1 MFRLKL
7 VAVSGALLMGASLS
21 SLLAQGGCQDP
32 LASNYAPDTSSDNS
46 DCIYLDHAFQETG
59 TENASSPTN
68 GALFGQAF
76 QVDPSDGQMVVGAPG
91 DDSPGATSEGSVTIL
106 EEEEGCGF
114 YSPELLTAPDGQE
127 FSLFG
132 TSVSKDGDI
141 IAVGA
146 PGPAT
151 WEVNQNSLT
160 DFEGAVYLYHHDGTQ
175 WNFLTVFQTD
185 NIDDDFGRAVAVK
198 DNYVFVGVPGF
209 DAPTGGSNHGA
220 VVVLEKDESCIYSI
234 ADTLM
239 ASDAGDGA
247 SFGRALS
254 VYGDRLLIGATGYDT
269 PTTSN
274 VGAAYTFTY
283 DGTGW
288 TEEHILLPAA
298 DAGDG
303 DFGLSVDLGD
313 DLAIVGA
320 QNDETGRAY
329 VFDLS
334 GPAPTMS
341 ELTACDLRE
350 DDKFGTGVSIHGNY
364 AVVGAY
370 LAEVDDTESTNGGK
384 AYIFRHDGDEW
395 VNVQRLMSG
404 FTNSLDN
411 FGFAVHVDADRV
423 LVSEYKGDPDGTSQA
438 GQIFTYCASG
448 DPAPGNAA
456 PILAVSTTEADS
468 YMATADI
475 NFTTEG
481 IATMVY
487 LEQSGLVLDS
497 VAPVN
502 NTGSFTVGTGAYVLR
517 SVDSEGCTDMATA
530 FVESA
535 GDEEFVLTGKYVSV
549 SQKENLRFGTQVH
562 IAAGRGLVQ
571 PNLSNAALDHGVD
584 ALLTGVGIEAPGSIH
599 VAVDAISAA
608 VEEPIGERWGQF
620 GADLMRIDIEGDDDE
635 VFALIADHEG
645 ALDGIN
651 NRGVVWYSNGE
662 GWQPILHDNPHALN
676 NGPAGDQLGSVISV
690 DGTTAA
696 IAARNYDW
704 GDGGNVGAI
713 LLFDYDLDSD
723 TWTERTERIRN
734 PTAQNGW
741 PRDMELSGNTIVA
754 SYDLFD
760 DGEANNANYGYASV
774 FRMGGDGVW
783 DEEFSRVGEEAGL
796 QYAKRVALEG
806 NLLAI
811 GTQHADDIAN
821 NAGRVELFTHN
832 GTEWVAMDTLTLNNT
847 SYAGDPTADA
857 FGSDVAIEGSLLA
870 VGALSFDEVGI
881 PNSGNGYFLFSCS
894 GGSWNCVLEA
904 DVCDSAEH
912 DRLGTSIDIQAGHI
926 IIGANTDDAQFENA
940 GSAYTFALETGCEEC
955 PEIVEYECDL
965 TASDAGD
972 LDLQTASDDGAF
984 ATDDITSLSDITID
998 VNFPATGV
1006 PVAEHDLIRFFLDGV
1021 EDSFHKVTSDD
1032 VTAGFVSF
1040 PLVSLADGE
1049 HEAHAEFVDLF
1060 GNTSDQDTLFFCISP
1075 AVTIA
1080 TTDASGALAADGS
1093 ATFSLDEGTADF
1105 TITQGGVV
1113 VTTFSA
1119 ASSPVLSDLA
1129 PGSYLVSAQKVSGCA
1144 TILPFTIGAEGM
1156 DFYERQVFHKDHDCS
1171 LPDEQSHSTVTT
1183 SDNARLGESV
1193 VLNGTVAAA
1202 GAPGLNGQGEVH
1214 IYNQQQDGSWVFAQY
1229 LEAPSAQYSNA
1240 FGAAIAFGGGYLFVG
1255 DPSSNDGG
1263 GSNGIVH
1270 IYEDQAGSWTL
1281 VQSLKHTSAS
1291 SNAGD
1296 NFGWSIAYAN
1306 DHLFVGA
1313 TRSEISSPSTDLTG
1327 SVYAFSLQSGQ
1338 FVQEQELRATGLGHQ
1353 DKYGA
1358 AVAASGMYLAVG
1370 APDHDAPGA
1379 CSECGTTS
1387 NAGAVAIWK
1396 YDGSEYVQQ
1405 GDLIVDDTAG
1415 QLGAALDVDG
1425 YTVLAGAPA
1434 TDNNTGRAYLLRTEN
1449 GSDWAVSETLTPAD
1463 MGGYDSFGA
1472 DVDLDANFALVGAWR
1487 QEDGGNAL
1495 GAAYSSFL
1503 YDGNAWTDAQTIA
1516 ACGGASSDYLGY
1528 SLDHDGG
1535 NIIIGAPGV
1544 DGSTAVSDGEGGS
1557 STNGQDGAV
1566 YFFSTTE
1573 PTMDL
1578 VTTTMDP
1585 ACEGEALGT
1594 ITALTTGL
1602 GCVDYSWTGPDAY
1615 TSDATAGADTL
1626 EMLWAGDYELSVS
1639 YSSGC
1644 ALGTTTVTVTE
1655 IPQIAISAVIGD
1667 AVTCTSADGDL
1678 DLTTTGGNGTYTW
1691 DWSTSETSEDIS
1703 GLTSLSCGGNEN
1715 LDTECLPDSYTV
1727 NIASGSCTADSTF
1740 LVGFQDYVMDF
1751 TAPIEDVIVCEDAA
1765 DLVIDIRDHFYDM
1778 EADDIEVTLTNTL
1791 LPSEWNVSVSG
1802 ETLTIDFSAAGGA
1815 EDDIHLFIRDSES
1828 CTDTA
1833 ITFHVTEVPN
1843 LTGMDLE
1850 PAIASATNVADGEL
1864 EVTTLGYGQ
1873 ALTLSRDGITVA
1885 FLGGDSTI
1893 FEGLATGGYDVVS
1906 EMLGGCM
1913 AYGYTFVESPEPV
1926 LYANRKEVSNHM
1938 TEDGLY
1944 GYSLD
1949 MAGDLAIVGAPSDT
1963 VNGVA
1968 DAGQAVIYRRGAT
1981 TWELEQTLYSPG
1993 VTPTGG
1999 LGMVNLDPMSDTYGT
2014 AVATDGTWMF
2024 VSAPTADAANDDEG
2038 AVYAYT
2044 MNGGEWTLAQ
2054 TLTATNTNGWSG
2066 GDKFG
2071 LALSLEGDRL
2081 AVGSNMDNANGGQ
2094 SALHIFENQ
2103 AGTWTEVQVLSEDGE
2118 NYSLYGERIS
2128 LSGDV
2133 LVTSNAI
2140 YPSTSGPD
2148 ARTGRAYIYR
2158 HDGTQF
2164 VLETQLDGENA
2175 GDNFGGSVAL
2185 DGNTLVVGIP
2195 RSADAGSGAG
2205 SADVYVYNG
2214 DVWSLD
2220 GDLHPADLAAYDNFG
2235 VAAAIEGNLIIV
2247 GADGADE
2254 NGAWQTGGVYMGF
2267 ARENGAWNEAYLTTS
2282 CDTEGGDRFGKSV
2295 TIEGG
2300 RAMVGAWNDDNLLP
2314 TSGSVTWFE
2323 LTEPDSI
2330 PCDLIAPDAPGVDLA
2345 MVDDSGISF
2354 EDDTTNVCD
2363 PTFQVQLLGEGTGA
2377 PVALDGVTVMLD
2389 GTEFAF
2395 TILYPADIANGYV
2408 EFTLPCQDDGTHEII
2423 AYVTDRFGNVGEQDT
2438 LYIDIDTV
2446 DPVASVTAPND
2457 TTLYVDDVC
2466 FADTTTAA
2474 LGVAAFGCTDD
2485 HLHSCELSYEDINVD
2500 ALCAGGVYDFERM
2513 WISTAMDTAGNMH
2526 ADTAYQY
2533 VELRD
2538 TIRPMMLGDE
2548 IVHISCDQWVW
2559 DPLYQPTF
2567 TELAGVL
2574 DTAGNAIIDARDNC
2588 ALDTVTIEYGVMS
2601 GGCFYDHVLIYRAYD
2616 ICGNVSDSLYQVV
2629 QVDDLV
2635 DPTFTYV
2642 PADTMIAC
2650 TENVMA
2656 YLELATSV
2664 DNCDPSVNMTFT
2676 DEVIPTACP
2685 EGYTIRRTFRAED
2698 CGYNIAEQVQTITV
2712 SDTAAP
2718 ILSIALTGDANVA
2731 INGCLAGLMLDE
2743 ATYGSVSWT
2752 QSDDC
2757 GEVTVGYTYNDV
2769 AVFDCNGDDAL
2780 NEGSHTVTRTFTVTA
2795 TDCAGNATVET
2806 IDQVFVITDNTAPTI
2821 SLTAPADSTV
2831 YLDASCAAD
2840 AVVQAVSGDATG
2852 FLVDA
2857 DDACDTDVAYTVT
2870 YGDDTTYTGVADGF
2884 GSFDIL
2890 RTYSVTATD
2899 DCDNS
2904 HTETI
2909 SHTIMVRDTI
2919 SPVLTLTIPN
2929 DTALFAD
2936 AGCMWDET
2944 PASTG
2949 MASIV
2954 YSDECS
2960 GSGPA
2965 SDEGAAAACSL
2976 FFSEYAE
2983 GSGNNKYLEIYNPTD
2998 EDIDLTGYAFPS
3010 VSNAP
3015 NTPGEYEY
3023 WNEFPAGASIPAGGT
3038 YIIAHPSSDAGLL
3051 AGADHTF
3058 YFLSNG
3064 DDGFIL
3070 VEGTEDSFTMVD
3082 AIGDWNGD
3090 PGSGWDV
3097 AGESAGT
3104 KDQTLRRKSDVTSGN
3119 GGDWTTSAGTD
3130 AANSEW
3136 IVLEKDY
3143 AILNGYEG
3151 YGTHEFTGTCGDAP
3165 TVTDVN
3171 STAITYSDEVTVY
3184 TASSCY
3190 TTERT
3195 WTATVTDNNG
3205 NATTASAVQTIT
3217 VSDTIAPVITAE
3229 ANTTAACDFFG
3240 FDLSEGSGASGDVD
3254 FGCGLF
3260 FSEYAEGSSNNKY
3273 LEIYNPTSSDID
3285 LTGYAFPNVANAP
3298 NTPGEYEYWN
3308 EFPAGA
3314 SIAAGGIYII
3324 AHPSSDAGLLAEADH
3339 TFTFLSNGDDGFML
3353 VEGTEEDYVQID
3365 AIGDW
3370 NGDPGSGW
3378 DVAGE
3383 SAGTKDQTLRRKS
3396 NVTQGNGGDWTTS
3409 AGTDAANSEWIVLEK
3424 DYAILNGYEGYGTH
3438 EFTGSCGGTITS
3450 LEVLMSN
3457 GYVSFADNCELAS
3470 MEATITLDGTPCEGA
3485 YDVVYTATDS
3495 CGNPAL
3501 SVSQRIMLID
3511 TVIPV
3516 LTVAV
3521 PQDTTL
3527 YADADCMSDYV
3538 TGVPYPEASATD
3550 NCDNDVDIASSH
3562 FDGTKSYS
3570 CVPSTGSFSM
3580 LRTYVYTATDNCGND
3595 TTVYRYQ
3602 NVTVL
3607 DTISPTFDVVAPS
3620 DLTVN
3625 IDAFCGANTST
3636 TIGGMPT
3643 VSNAADNCDSTV
3655 DIDIDHEDSTPV
3667 HTCMAE
3673 DGTPEGSY
3681 TFVRTFTVTAT
3692 DDCGNT
3698 TVQQVSQNLTAVD
3711 VTSPVITAVENMAA
3725 ITYTLGTDCMVD
3737 LTAPV
3742 EPTRS
3747 ATDACDTQVATTATY
3762 SDGNISY
3769 NCAAD
3774 DGQADGSYSF
3784 ARTWTITATDD
3795 CGNPSSQTTTQ
3806 TVYVV
3811 DETAPVI
3818 TPTWPEDYTADL
3830 DEDCAADLSTAAAGE
3845 PMAMASDACDTDVT
3859 GDAISITY
3867 LDHDTTYLA
3876 VNVDA
3881 VAEGGYTF
3889 TRTWTI
3895 TATDDCGNSESV
3907 THDQTIT
3914 ANDVMAPIQTL
3925 ETLSTYSVEGCYGE
3939 VDLSPAAAGTPMVE
3953 AMDACDSEVD
3963 MDLTYSTDGL
3973 VFNEVVGD
3981 YSLII
3986 DTISGPEEGVIG
3998 MTTVRMYIQT
4008 ENEDDFVSAVA
4019 GDEINPTAI
4028 RTTTSFYQNVLGGP
4042 TANNYSE
4049 GLTLADPLVAYDSF
4063 VTIGIDAQAVGADGE
4078 QETTLVGSWAPG
4090 FETGGD
4096 VLINDFFGGSWFTV
4110 NPNAAAVAGPDHRV
4124 LLGQFTTDGQ
4134 MSGQMFVQV
4143 FPNGVGALEQRISFT
4158 FGDCAEDDDTPE
4170 GSYMF
4175 TRRWESIVTDDAN
4188 NQDTAVTYQQIQVLD
4203 TEAPQ
4208 LTNTC
4213 GLENDET
4220 GSYDCPGEA
4229 VLDFDPVPVACDV
4242 QAVDNCD
4249 SEVNVNVF
4257 TETEGYIPTDAIR
4270 NYCAPATPEA
4280 WSGAQT
4286 CDERAPEVI
4295 RLYNF
4300 PMDEGT
4306 FVMADAE
4313 NLIQVMSDGSMHIE
4327 LEVVNAAGTG
4337 GFTFTADYDAFMG
4350 WNAWQAAGRN
4360 YKKDCAE
4367 IYPNEAVWQDWVFSL
4382 MSSGSMSGTGL
4393 YAGSNFTLTH
4403 QPANGYYG
4411 MQMGAGANNKNT
4423 NYGGSAWFMWQG
4435 NLMVDGNDMGTMAS
4449 SGDVY
4454 MDLDCCLEWN
4464 VEYFYTALDDCGNP
4478 TGFHYTESMGSG
4490 IAADDATVSGGHTQG
4505 PVDISSIGGIKEPI
4519 RITGLAPNPTN
4530 DQSQLSFLVNENM
4543 RLRVDLYTMEGQL
4556 MQELYDGNAVT
4567 GVQYTMEIDAEALS
4581 AGMYQVRISSNAY
4594 LAVKKLLVA
4603 E

>member
-1 MFRLKL
+1 M
-7 VAVSGALLMGASLS
+7 
-21 SLLAQGGCQDP
+21 DP

-46 DCIYLDHAFQETG
+46 DCAYLDQAYEESGSVSATAPTSGAF
-59 TENASSPTN
+59 
-68 GALFGQAF
+68 FGQAF
-76 QVDPSDGQMVVGAPG
+76 QVDPSDGQLVVGAPG
-91 DDSPGATSEGSVTIL
+91 DDAPGADSEGSVTIL
-106 EEEEGCGF
+106 EEQEGCG
-114 YSPELLTAPDGQE
+114 YDSPETLTAPDGQDY
-127 FSLFG
+127 SLFG
-132 TSVSKDGDI
+132 TSVAKDGDI

-146 PGPAT
+146 PGPAN
-151 WEVNQNSLT
+151 WQVNQNALT
-160 DFEGAVYLYHHDGTQ
+160 DFEGAVYLYHYDGSQ
-175 WNFLTVFQTD
+175 WNFLTVFQSD
-185 NIDDDFGRAVAVK
+185 NMDDDFGRAVAVI

-220 VVVLEKDESCIYSI
+220 VVVLEKDESCIYSV

-239 ASDAGDGA
+239 ASDAGGGD

-254 VYGDRLLIGATGYDT
+254 VFEDRLLIGATGYDT
-269 PTTSN
+269 PETSN
-274 VGAAYTFTY
+274 VGGAYTFVY
-283 DGTGW
+283 DGTDW

-303 DFGLSVDLGD
+303 DFGLTVDLGH

-329 VFDLS
+329 VFDLT

-341 ELTACDLRE
+341 ELTACDLRA

-370 LAEVDDTESTNGGK
+370 LAEVDDTESTSGGK

-395 VNVQRLMSG
+395 VNVQRIMSG
-404 FTNSLDN
+404 FTNSWDN
-411 FGFAVHVDADRV
+411 LGFAVHVDGDRV
-423 LVSEYKGDPDGTSQA
+423 LVSEHKGDPDGTSSA
-438 GQIFTYCASG
+438 GQIYTYCASG

-456 PILAVSTTEADS
+456 PILAVSTTQADS
-468 YMATADI
+468 YVATADI

-481 IATMVY
+481 TATMVY

-497 VAPVN
+497 VAPIN
-502 NTGSFTVGTGAYVLR
+502 HAGSFTVGTGAYVLR
-517 SVDSEGCTDMATA
+517 AVDSEGCSDVATA
-530 FVESA
+530 FVESY
-535 GDEEFVLTGKYVSV
+535 GLEQFTLTGKYVSTE
-549 SQKENLRFGTQVH
+549 QAENRRFGTRVH
-562 IAAGRGLVQ
+562 TSSLGIGLVQ
-571 PNLSNAALDHGVD
+571 SRRNNDQNEYGLDGV
-584 ALLTGVGIEAPGSIH
+584 AEGIS
-599 VAVDAISAA
+599 VRLSAA
-608 VEEPIGERWGQF
+608 ELEAQLE
-620 GADLMRIDIEGDDDE
+620 ADLSPKAG
-635 VFALIADHEG
+635 
-645 ALDGIN
+645 LDGLASFGEFGLLLGDPEGELPSQSN
-651 NRGVVWYSNGE
+651 NAGVVWYYTAENS
-662 GWQPILHDNPHALN
+662 QALIHTNPDAAN
-676 NGPAGDQLGSVISV
+676 MNSGGDKLGAIISV
-690 DGTTAA
+690 DDTVAA
-696 IAARNYDW
+696 VAARGYDW
-704 GDGGNVGAI
+704 GDGGSKGAI
-713 LLFDYDLDSD
+713 IFFDYDETTDS
-723 TWTERTERIRN
+723 WTERAGRIRN
-734 PTAQNGW
+734 PLAQNGW
-741 PRDMELSGNTIVA
+741 PTDMQLSGRTIVTA
-754 SYDLFD
+754 YQSFD
-760 DGEANNANYGYASV
+760 DGGANNTNFGQASV
-774 FRMGGDGVW
+774 FRLGDDGVW
-783 DEEFSRVGEEAGL
+783 TEEFDQVGDTQGL
-796 QYAKRVALEG
+796 LFAERVALDG
-806 NLLAI
+806 NLMALA
-811 GTQHADDIAN
+811 TRRADDLAN
-821 NAGRVELFTHN
+821 NAGRVELFIYD
-832 GTEWVAMDTLTLNNT
+832 GTEWMASDTLTLANT
-847 SYAGDPTADA
+847 SLGELTSNPSGDS
-857 FGSDVAIEGSLLA
+857 FGCDVAIEGSLVA
-870 VGALSFDEVGI
+870 VGANGFDE
-881 PNSGNGYFLFSCS
+881 PTGNAGAGYFLFSCS
-894 GGSWNCVLEA
+894 GGDWTCVLEA
-904 DVCDSAEH
+904 DVCDAGNG
-912 DRLGTSIDIQAGHI
+912 DQLGLSIDLSGESV
-926 IIGANTDDAQFENA
+926 IIGAPMDDAQFTNA
-940 GSAYTFALETGCEEC
+940 GSVYTFQLNEFIGLPSVPTGF
-955 PEIVEYECDL
+955 ECDL
-965 TASDAGD
+965 TASNAGD

-998 VNFPATGV
+998 VNFPATGA

-1021 EDSFHKVTSDD
+1021 EDSLHKVTADD

-1040 PLVSLADGE
+1040 PLMSLADGE
-1049 HEAHAEFVDLF
+1049 HEAHAEFVDLL

-1075 AVTIA
+1075 AVTLT
-1080 TTDASGALAADGS
+1080 TTDAADPLSADGS
-1093 ATFSLDEGTADF
+1093 VSISIDADTEINEGF
-1105 TITQGGVV
+1105 ITQGGVLV
-1113 VTTFSA
+1113 HNMTLGASGPSVTTISE
-1119 ASSPVLSDLA
+1119 LA
-1129 PGSYLVSAQKVSGCA
+1129 PGSYLLNASAIEGCA

-1296 NFGWSIAYAN
+1296 NFGRSIAYAN

-1313 TRSEISSPSTDLTG
+1313 TRSEISSPTTDLTG
-1327 SVYAFSLQSGQ
+1327 SVYAFTLQSGQ

-1370 APDHDAPGA
+1370 APEHDGLN
-1379 CSECGTTS
+1379 S

-1396 YDGSEYVQQ
+1396 YDGSDYVQQ

-1415 QLGAALDVDG
+1415 QLGAALDIDG

-1463 MGGYDSFGA
+1463 MGGFDSFGA

-1503 YDGNAWTDAQTIA
+1503 YDGNAWTDAQTIV
-1516 ACGGASSDYLGY
+1516 ACGGSSSDYLGY
-1528 SLDHDGG
+1528 SLDHEGG

-1544 DGSTAVSDGEGGS
+1544 DGAND
-1557 STNGQDGAV
+1557 QDGAV

-1626 EMLWAGDYELSVS
+1626 EMLWAGDYELTVS

-1644 ALGTTTVTVTE
+1644 VLGTTTVTVTE

-1691 DWSTSETSEDIS
+1691 DWSTSETTEDIS

-1815 EDDIHLFIRDSES
+1815 EDDIHLFVRDSES

-1873 ALTLSRDGITVA
+1873 AMTLSRDGITVA
-1885 FLGGDSTI
+1885 FFEGDSTI
-1893 FEGLATGGYDVVS
+1893 FDGLATGGYDVVS

-1968 DAGQAVIYRRGAT
+1968 DAGQAIIYRRGAT

-2054 TLTATNTNGWSG
+2054 TLTAINTNGWSG

-2071 LALSLEGDRL
+2071 LALALDGDRL
-2081 AVGSNMDNANGGQ
+2081 AVGSNMNNSNGGQ

-2158 HDGTQF
+2158 HDGTEF
-2164 VLETQLDGENA
+2164 VLETQLDGDSA

-2220 GDLHPADLAAYDNFG
+2220 GDLQPADLAAWDNFG

-2300 RAMVGAWNDDNLLP
+2300 RAMVGAWEDDNLLP

-2389 GTEFAF
+2389 GAEFAF

-2408 EFTLPCQDDGTHEII
+2408 EYTLPCQDDGTHEII

-2446 DPVASVTAPND
+2446 DPIASVTAPND
-2457 TTLYVDDVC
+2457 TILYVDDVC

-2485 HLHSCELSYEDINVD
+2485 HLYSCELSYEDINVD

-2567 TELAGVL
+2567 TELTGVV
-2574 DTAGNAIIDARDNC
+2574 DTAGNGIIDAWDNC

-2656 YLELATSV
+2656 YLEMATSV

-2685 EGYTIRRTFRAED
+2685 EEYTIRRTFRAED

-2718 ILSIALTGDANVA
+2718 SLSIALTGEANVA

-2743 ATYGSVSWT
+2743 ATYGTVSWT

-2757 GEVTVGYTYNDV
+2757 GEVSVAYTYNDV
-2769 AVFDCNGDDAL
+2769 AVYDCTADDPV

-2806 IDQVFVITDNTAPTI
+2806 IDQVFVITDDTAPTI
-2821 SLTAPADSTV
+2821 ALTAPADSTV

-2840 AVVQAVSGDATG
+2840 AVAQAISGDATG
-2852 FLVDA
+2852 FLVEA

-2870 YGDDTTYTGVADGF
+2870 YEDDTTYTGVVDGF

-2960 GSGPA
+2960 GSGPVA
-2965 SDEGAAAACSL
+2965 EDPGAAAACSL

-2983 GSGNNKYLEIYNPTD
+2983 GSSNNKYLEIYNPTD
-2998 EDIDLTGYAFPS
+2998 EDIDLAGYAFPN

-3015 NTPGEYEY
+3015 STPGEYEF
-3023 WNEFPAGASIPAGGT
+3023 WNTFPTGASVPAGGT

-3051 AGADHTF
+3051 AEADHTF
-3058 YFLSNG
+3058 NFLSNG

-3070 VEGTEDSFTMVD
+3070 VQGTEDNFVQVD

-3090 PGSGWDV
+3090 PGSGWPV
-3097 AGESAGT
+3097 AGVNNGT
-3104 KDQTLRRKSDVTSGN
+3104 KDHTLRRKSDVTSGN

-3143 AILNGYEG
+3143 AMLNGYEG
-3151 YGTHEFTGTCGDAP
+3151 YGTHEFTGICGEAP
-3165 TVTDVN
+3165 VATDVN
-3171 STAITYSDEVTVY
+3171 STSITYSDEVTVY

-3190 TTERT
+3190 TMERT

-3229 ANTTAACDFFG
+3229 ANTTAACDFFA
-3240 FDLSEGSGASGDVD
+3240 FDLSEGSGASGDGD

-3285 LTGYAFPNVANAP
+3285 LTGYAFPNVSNAP
-3298 NTPGEYEYWN
+3298 NTPGEYEFWN
-3308 EFPAGA
+3308 TFPAGA
-3314 SIAAGGIYII
+3314 TIEAGGTYII

-3353 VEGTEEDYVQID
+3353 VAGTEDNFVQVD

-3378 DVAGE
+3378 PVAGVNN
-3383 SAGTKDQTLRRKS
+3383 GTKDHTLRRKS
-3396 NVTQGNGGDWTTS
+3396 DVTQGNGGDWTTS

-3424 DYAILNGYEGYGTH
+3424 DYAMLNGYEGYGTH
-3438 EFTGSCGGTITS
+3438 AFTGSCGGTITS
-3450 LEVLMSN
+3450 LEVLIAN
-3457 GYVSFADNCELAS
+3457 GYVSFADNCEIAS
-3470 MEATITLDGTPCEGA
+3470 MEAAITLDGTPCEGA

-3501 SVSQRIMLID
+3501 SVSQRILLVD

-3527 YADADCMSDYV
+3527 YADANCMADYV

-3570 CVPSTGSFSM
+3570 CVPSTGAFSV

-3607 DTISPTFDVVAPS
+3607 DTISPTFDVVAPA
-3620 DLTVN
+3620 DKTVN
-3625 IDAFCGANTST
+3625 LDFSCNANTST
-3636 TIGGMPT
+3636 TIAGMPT
-3643 VSNAADNCDSTV
+3643 VSNEADNCDSTV
-3655 DIDIDHEDSTPV
+3655 DIAITHMDSDTV
-3667 HTCMAE
+3667 YTCMAE
-3673 DGTPEGSY
+3673 DGLAEGTY
-3681 TFVRTFTVTAT
+3681 TFLRTFTITAT
-3692 DDCGNT
+3692 DDCGNA
-3698 TVQQVSQNLTAVD
+3698 TVKQVTQN
-3711 VTSPVITAVENMAA
+3711 ITAQDITDPIITSVESMAA
-3725 ITYTLGTDCMVD
+3725 ITYNLDANCMVD
-3737 LTAPV
+3737 LTPPA
-3742 EPTRS
+3742 EPNRTAS
-3747 ATDACDTQVATTATY
+3747 DACDSQVATTATY
-3762 SDGNISY
+3762 VDGAITY
-3769 NCAAD
+3769 TCTAD
-3774 DGQADGSYSF
+3774 DGQADGSYTF
-3784 ARTWTITATDD
+3784 TRTWTITATDD
-3795 CGNPSSQTTTQ
+3795 CSNNTSQTTTQ
-3806 TVYVV
+3806 TVIVV

-3845 PMAMASDACDTDVT
+3845 PMAMASDACDMDVT

-3867 LDHDTTYLA
+3867 ADHDTTYLA

-3895 TATDDCGNSESV
+3895 TATDDCGNSDSV

-3914 ANDVMAPIQTL
+3914 ANDVLAPVQEL
-3925 ETLSTYSVEGCYGE
+3925 ETLSTYTVEGCYGE

-3963 MDLTYSTDGL
+3963 IDLTYSTDDM

-3986 DTISGPEEGVIG
+3986 DTISGPDEGVLG
-3998 MTTVRMYIQT
+3998 MTTVRLYIQT
-4008 ENEDDFVSAVA
+4008 ENEDDFISAVA
-4019 GDEINPTAI
+4019 GDELDPTAI
-4028 RTTTSFYQNVLGGP
+4028 RTTTSFYQNVLGGA
-4042 TANNYSE
+4042 TANNYNA

-4063 VTIGIDAQAVGADGE
+4063 VTIGIDAQPVGADGE
-4078 QETTLVGSWAPG
+4078 QETTVVGSWATG
-4090 FETGGD
+4090 FEMGGD
-4096 VLINDFFGGSWFTV
+4096 LLINDFFGGSWFTV
-4110 NPNAAAVAGPDHRV
+4110 TPNTAAVAGPDHRV

-4143 FPNGVGALEQRISFT
+4143 FPNGVGALEKRISFT

-4170 GSYMF
+4170 GSYTF

-4188 NQDTAVTYQQIQVLD
+4188 NQDTAVTYQHIQVLD

-4213 GLENDET
+4213 GLENGET
-4220 GSYDCPGEA
+4220 VAYDCPGEA

-4280 WSGAQT
+4280 MGGAQT
-4286 CDERAPEVI
+4286 CDDRAPEVI

-4327 LEVVNAAGTG
+4327 LEVINAAGTG
-4337 GFTFTADYDAFMG
+4337 GFTFTADYDAFMD

-4382 MSSGSMSGTGL
+4382 MSSGSMSGTGI

-4567 GVQYTMEIDAEALS
+4567 GVQYTMEIDADALS